1 VNPLGALYAA
11 GVAARNALYDRGLL
25 RAHHLQWP
33 VVSVG
38 SISAG
43 GAGKTPF
50 VMLLGRLLQQHG
62 AAFDVLSRGYG
73 RKDTAV
79 RLVNAA
85 GSALDFGDEP
95 LLIARELEVPVMVG
109 ADRFAAGWR
118 TEKLLADAR
127 PAHGWWLHLLD
138 DGFQHR
144 RLARD
149 IDIVLL
155 SQRDVQDQLLPA
167 GRLREPFSALGRA
180 DFIVLTDD
188 LPESQLPAAAHG
200 KPLWRVK
207 RTVELASP
215 APEKVIAFC
224 GVARP
229 ETFRSDLESL
239 GVRCGELMTF
249 PDHHHYSQSDIDRL
263 LAAKQRAGA
272 EAFITTAKDIAN
284 LAAAGLL
291 DKLAPLIELRLRMQ
305 WVSPAPEQ
313 VFAAITRKIE
323 ARPKP

>member
-1 VNPLGALYAA
+1 MNPLSALYGT
-11 GVAARNALYDRGLL
+11 GVAVRNVLYDRGLF
-25 RAHHLQWP
+25 RSHRLQWP

-50 VMLLGRLLQQHG
+50 VILLGRLLQQHG

-79 RLVNAA
+79 RLVNPA
-85 GSALDFGDEP
+85 GSARDFGDEP

-118 TEKLLADAR
+118 TEKLLADAK

-149 IDIVLL
+149 IDIVLF
-155 SQRDVQDQLLPA
+155 STRDAQDQLLPT
-167 GRLREPFSALGRA
+167 GRRREPCGALRRA

-188 LPESQLPAAAHG
+188 LPESQLPNSSQG
-200 KPLWRVK
+200 KPLWRVR

-215 APEKVIAFC
+215 TPEIVIAFC

-229 ETFRSDLESL
+229 ETFRSDLGSL
-239 GVRCGELMTF
+239 GVLPAELIAF
-249 PDHHHYSQSDIDRL
+249 PDHHHYAAADIHRL
-263 LAAKQRAGA
+263 LASQQRTGAK
-272 EAFITTAKDIAN
+272 AFITTAKDIAN

-291 DKLAPLIELRLRMQ
+291 DKLSPLIELRLRMQ

-313 VFAAITRKIE
+313 VFAAIAHKIGSR
-323 ARPKP
+323 AKS